1 MTSEIVK
8 NNAHFDIHSSESLGF
23 SYSCFRRTG
32 QGSRLHSTVCR
43 IYVNLMLI
51 MVYLWNVMLNA
62 VVLQVKNRHL
72 ELILQPTTP
81 AHFLVE
87 TYPAR
92 FHYCRM

>member
-1 MTSEIVK
+1 MTSDIVK
-8 NNAHFDIHSSESLGF
+8 NNAHYDIHSSESLGF

-43 IYVNLMLI
+43 IYVNLMRML
-51 MVYLWNVMLNA
+51 VYFWNVNA
-62 VVLQVKNRHL
+62 VLVQLKNRHL
-72 ELILQPTTP
+72 ELIPHPTTP
-81 AHFLVE
+81 VHFLVE